1 MGKVKKLKNN
11 LFAKFILTISLLL
24 ISFFLITGTMLI
36 QVVENSILD
45 EVEKG
50 ADKLTRSI
58 AMISAPH
65 IANYTFMFLEQNTL
79 QLQSG
84 KDGQLDILSVQIFDA
99 NGYKLNLSG
108 IDTANIKAPRKFWL
122 IKNAPC
128 FIKDMHMIEKR
139 VGYVRI
145 VFSLHSAIERILHIR
160 IMFILA
166 VVLIIFLLDFLVI
179 LLLSK
184 TVIQPI
190 NRLKEAATQVS
201 DGDFEIRFPRTPK
214 DELGF
219 LMTSFQ
225 RMAQDLKNSFNTIQ
239 DQYRQ
244 LQVDHEEIK
253 RSEET
258 LSQLN
263 QCFLELGPNPDR
275 NIDIITRT
283 AGELLDGAFVLYN
296 RYNPEKNLIHSCGAW
311 NAPEDMERTREP
323 DGRVCF
329 EIIEKNDGKT
339 LVIENLEQHRA
350 WHTDSSIQKYGIMS
364 FVGVPV
370 SLGNRVVGTLC
381 FFDTKIRIY
390 RPEELNAL
398 TMLAQALKN
407 EEERKSYALE
417 LKETRNYLRNVFD
430 SLSSSLVTVDEHD
443 DIIEWNSEADQV
455 FQLSSHDSENT
466 SIWDAIPALQKEKPL
481 IKKALEKLEH
491 INMHRIGIKLDD
503 MHYFDLTVVP
513 LSLRESRGAVIRLDN
528 VTDIVK
534 KDNQLFQAQKMETVG
549 NLAGGLAHDFNNVL
563 CGVTATISLL
573 RYYLEMKKVE
583 DSQIFN
589 YIRTMEQSSNRA
601 SEMVQ
606 QLLTLSRKQEVSYS
620 AIRLNDAISHVME
633 ICKNTLDKSIDLH
646 LGTIADDAY
655 VNANQTQIEQVLL
668 NLCVNSS
675 HAMTIMRD
683 PDEKKG
689 GRLDISLYK
698 YFVEKTFSAYHPDAN
713 EGYYWV
719 CTVHDEGVGMSDEV
733 MRRIFDPFYTTKE
746 SSHGTGLG
754 LAMVYNIVKMH
765 NGFINVYSEEGV
777 GSTFQVYLPLLSRRI
792 DIETLDVPEAS
803 LYHGE
808 GKILVVDDEEH
819 IRLISENILTECGYE
834 VEKAENGRQAL
845 QALKE
850 NPDIDLVLLDL
861 SMPIMSGKEAFTRIR
876 ENNPTM
882 MIILMSGFR
891 QDSRVNEIMN
901 AGANQFIQKPF
912 TMEGLTR
919 TVYAV
924 MKSKHTG
931 GKT

>member
-1 MGKVKKLKNN
+1 MRKIGKLKNN
-11 LFAKFILTISLLL
+11 LFTKFTLTISLLL
-24 ISFFLITGTMLI
+24 VSFFLITGTMLI

-50 ADKLTRSI
+50 SDKLTRSI

-108 IDTANIKAPRKFWL
+108 IDTANIKVPRKYWL

-128 FIKDMHMIEKR
+128 FIKDMHSNEKR

-145 VFSLHSAIERILHIR
+145 VFSLQSAIERVLHIR
-160 IMFILA
+160 IMFIIA
-166 VVLIIFLLDFLVI
+166 VVFIILMLDFLVI

-184 TVIQPI
+184 TVIDPI
-190 NRLKEAATQVS
+190 NRLKHAATMVS
-201 DGDFEIRFPRTPK
+201 DGDFEIRFARTPK

-225 RMAQDLKNSFNTIQ
+225 RMALDLKNSFNTIQ

-244 LQVDHEEIK
+244 LQIDHEEIK

-263 QCFLELGPNPDR
+263 RCFLELGPNPDY
-275 NIDIITRT
+275 NIQMITKT
-283 AGELLDGAFVLYN
+283 AGELLDGDFVLYN
-296 RYNPEKNLIHSCGAW
+296 RFNEETKLIYTHGSW
-311 NAPEDMERTREP
+311 NAPADLELNRSPEGRICYGVIER
-323 DGRVCF
+323 
-329 EIIEKNDGKT
+329 NDGEVM
-339 LVIENLEQHRA
+339 VIENLEDHEC
-350 WHTDSSIQKYGIMS
+350 WHTDPTIRKYGIMS

-370 SLGNRVVGTLC
+370 SLKNRIVGTLC
-381 FFDTKIRIY
+381 FFDKKIRIF
-390 RPEELNAL
+390 RPEEINAL

-430 SLSSSLVTVDEHD
+430 SLSSSLITIDENYH
-443 DIIEWNSEADQV
+443 IIEWNSEADQV
-455 FQLSSHDSENT
+455 FHLSDHESENI
-466 SIWDAIPALQKEKPL
+466 SIWNAIPALTKEKRL
-481 IKKALEKLEH
+481 IVRALENQEH

-503 MHYFDLTVVP
+503 MLYFDLSVVP
-513 LSLRESRGAVIRLDN
+513 LSLRESHGAVIRLDN

-573 RYYLEMKKVE
+573 KYYLEMKKVE
-583 DSQIFN
+583 DPQIFN

-606 QLLTLSRKQEVSYS
+606 QLLTLSRKQEVSYT
-620 AIRLNDAISHVME
+620 AIRLNDAINNVME
-633 ICKNTLDKSIDLH
+633 ICKNTLDKSIHLH
-646 LGTIADDAY
+646 LGNIADDAY

-675 HAMTIMRD
+675 HAMTIMRG

-698 YFVEKTFSAYHPDAN
+698 YFVERSFSHYHPDAK

-777 GSTFQVYLPLLSRRI
+777 GSTFQVYLPVLSRRV
-792 DIETLDVPEAS
+792 DVQTLDVPEAS

-819 IRLISENILTECGYE
+819 IRLISENILTECGYQ
-834 VEKAENGRQAL
+834 VFTVVNGQEAL
-845 QALKE
+845 DFLLE
-850 NPDIDLVLLDL
+850 HPNIDLILLDL
-861 SMPIMSGKEAFTRIR
+861 SMPVMSGKETFSRIHDQY
-876 ENNPTM
+876 PDLKV
-882 MIILMSGFR
+882 ILMSGFR

-901 AGANQFIQKPF
+901 KGANQFIQKPF

-924 MKSKHTG
+924 MRKNHSG
-931 GKT
+931 E